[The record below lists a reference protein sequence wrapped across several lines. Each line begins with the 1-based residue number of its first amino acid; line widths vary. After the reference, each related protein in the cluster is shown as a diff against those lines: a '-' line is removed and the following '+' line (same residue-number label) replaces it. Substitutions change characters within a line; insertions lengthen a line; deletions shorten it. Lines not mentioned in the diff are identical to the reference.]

1 MTSKTQM
8 TKKQLIEALTNAE
21 NRIADLEKSVDQLEQ
36 EKVHIGAK
44 LLDDEQSNI
53 VNILKARIEELE
65 KQVGDG
71 GQGVETY
78 PDVNNID

>member
-8 TKKQLIEALTNAE
+8 TKKQLIDALSSAE
-21 NRIADLEKSVDQLEQ
+21 QRIAELEEQVDALEK

-53 VNILKARIEELE
+53 VNILKSKIEDLE
-65 KQVGDG
+65 KKQNTDG
-71 GQGVETY
+71 K
-78 PDVNNID
+78 

>member
-8 TKKQLIEALTNAE
+8 TKKQLIEALSSAE
-21 NRIADLEKSVDQLEQ
+21 QKIAELEEQVDILEK

-53 VNILKARIEELE
+53 VNILKSKIEDLE
-65 KQVGDG
+65 GKQKLD
-71 GQGVETY
+71 
-78 PDVNNID
+78 D

>member
-8 TKKQLIEALTNAE
+8 TKKQLIEALSSAE
-21 NRIADLEKSVDQLEQ
+21 QRIAELEEQVDVLEK

-53 VNILKARIEELE
+53 VNILKSKIEDLE
-65 KQVGDG
+65 GKQKLDDR
-71 GQGVETY
+71 Q
-78 PDVNNID
+78 NS

>member
-8 TKKQLIEALTNAE
+8 TKKQLIDALSSAE
-21 NRIADLEKSVDQLEQ
+21 QRIAELEEQVDALEK

-53 VNILKARIEELE
+53 VKILKSKIEDLE
-65 KQVGDG
+65 KKQNTNGK
-71 GQGVETY
+71 
-78 PDVNNID
+78 

>member
-8 TKKQLIEALTNAE
+8 TKKQLIEALTDAE
-21 NRIADLEKSVDQLEQ
+21 NKIADLEKSVEQLEQ

-65 KQVGDG
+65 KQLGSG
-71 GQGVETY
+71 GQDVETY
-78 PDVNNID
+78 PDVDNID

>member
-8 TKKQLIEALTNAE
+8 TKKQLIEALSSAE
-21 NRIADLEKSVDQLEQ
+21 QRIAELEEQVDVLEK

-53 VNILKARIEELE
+53 VNILKSKIEDLE
-65 KQVGDG
+65 GKQKLD
-71 GQGVETY
+71 
-78 PDVNNID
+78 D

>member
-8 TKKQLIEALTNAE
+8 TKKQLIETLTDAE
-21 NRIADLEKSVDQLEQ
+21 IKIADLEKTVEQLEQ

-44 LLDDEQSNI
+44 LLDEEQSNI
-53 VNILKARIEELE
+53 VNILKARIEVLE
-65 KQVGDG
+65 KQLGDG

-78 PDVNNID
+78 PDVDNID

>member
-8 TKKQLIEALTNAE
+8 TKKQLIEALTDAE
-21 NRIADLEKSVDQLEQ
+21 NKIADLEKSVEQLEQ

-65 KQVGDG
+65 KQLGSG
-71 GQGVETY
+71 GRDVETY
-78 PDVNNID
+78 PAVDNID

>member
-1 MTSKTQM
+1 M
-8 TKKQLIEALTNAE
+8 TKKQLIEALTDAE
-21 NRIADLEKSVDQLEQ
+21 VKVAELVKAVETLEQ

-65 KQVGDG
+65 KQLGTDG
-71 GQGVETY
+71 EDT
-78 PDVNNID
+78 

>member
-8 TKKQLIEALTNAE
+8 TKKQLIEALTDAE
-21 NRIADLEKSVDQLEQ
+21 NKIADLEKSVEQLEQ

-65 KQVGDG
+65 K
-71 GQGVETY
+71 
-78 PDVNNID
+78 NIKK